1 VKRTPVHVVTGS
13 TADDRKALIANFLA
27 AKSGWR
33 AFAPRGCPC
42 CTGRV
47 ETQVGLARL
56 LREAA
61 PDRVLLELPDPQHLP
76 ALERALGEW
85 PLARYVEPRRVI
97 KLPEDAAMA
106 PETLGP

>member
-1 VKRTPVHVVTGS
+1 MRRTPVHVVTGS
-13 TADDRKALIANFLA
+13 TADEREALIAKFLA

-61 PDRVLLELPDPQHLP
+61 PDRVLLELPDPQHLA
-76 ALERALGEW
+76 ALARALREW
-85 PLARYVEPRRVI
+85 PLARYVVPERVI
-97 KLPEDAAMA
+97 KLPEDAALE
-106 PETLGP
+106 PEALGP